1 MSSRNGLPTEVY
13 GNDSRLSR
21 SDSVWGSVAKPKPN
35 LSNSGKRKSQDVD
48 QHPVTKND
56 ESLLPLMKL
65 ETSTV
70 LDWLVSMYPVV
81 L

>member
-1 MSSRNGLPTEVY
+1 MEVY
-13 GNDSRLSR
+13 GTDSRLSQ
-21 SDSVWGSVAKPKPN
+21 SDSVWESVAKPKPN

-48 QHPVTKND
+48 EHPVTKND
-56 ESLLPLMKL
+56 ESLLPLLKL
-65 ETSTV
+65 ETMSAYIV